1 MNVSFF
7 SYSVHKNGSR
17 AHILSLSPL
26 LASPQT
32 TKERH
37 LSFFDLELATMLV
50 LGFWNFLSG
59 PSAFLFCFVF
69 FKSVFFGSG
78 FYCGEGSGDLG
89 SHCTCVNS

>member
-59 PSAFLFCFVF
+59 TSAVLFCFFWF
-69 FKSVFFGSG
+69 FFNSVFFWGRDFIVEKG
-78 FYCGEGSGDLG
+78 LG
-89 SHCTCVNS
+89 ILGLTALV

>member
-50 LGFWNFLSG
+50 LGFLNFLSG
-59 PSAFLFCFVF
+59 ANAFLFCFGF
-69 FKSVFFGSG
+69 F
-78 FYCGEGSGDLG
+78 
-89 SHCTCVNS
+89 

>member
-59 PSAFLFCFVF
+59 ASAFLFCFVF
-69 FKSVFFGSG
+69 FNLFF
-78 FYCGEGSGDLG
+78 LG
-89 SHCTCVNS
+89 RDFIVEKGLGILGLTALV

>member
-26 LASPQT
+26 LASSQT

-50 LGFWNFLSG
+50 LGFWSFLSG
-59 PSAFLFCFVF
+59 ASVCVF
-69 FKSVFFGSG
+69 FFFFNLG
-78 FYCGEGSGDLG
+78 FFLG
-89 SHCTCVNS
+89 RDFIVERGLGILGLTALV

>member
-26 LASPQT
+26 LASSQT

-59 PSAFLFCFVF
+59 ASVCVVF
-69 FKSVFFGSG
+69 FFF
-78 FYCGEGSGDLG
+78 F
-89 SHCTCVNS
+89 